1 MVLKAGLVG
10 LGMMGRNHARLLQS
24 TDGIE
29 LVAVVDPVGD
39 VNGLIRSAQLVE
51 TVDQMLEIGV
61 DICVVACPTE
71 DHESVGLAL
80 ASGGVHALIEKPLA
94 VDLQAAQ
101 RIVDAFEA
109 ASLVGTVGHIERS
122 NAAIRA
128 MRNRIS
134 DGELGEL
141 YQVATRRVGP
151 FPDRIRDV
159 GVVKDLATHDLDLAA
174 WVGGSKFASISA
186 HTAHRAGRHHEDLLS
201 ATGLLEN
208 GVVTNHLVNWLTPFK
223 ERLVVATGE
232 GGCLV
237 ADTLVADL
245 TRFENASVSLEWGPI
260 SDFRGVSEGNVTRYA
275 IAKPEPLRVQLENF
289 RDVVNGLDAE
299 IVPLRDGLLAVE
311 AADAAILSTL
321 EGRTVSIS
329 DEQEQS

>member
-101 RIVDAFEA
+101 HIVDAFEA